1 MRFTMK
7 LFQRR
12 PTNWKE
18 ERYEV
23 KRNGAKKVEALRAAS
38 ASVAVSGNDKY
49 NRLVAS
55 VHVIRCVSFTVTH
68 LSRKRQGIITEDVR
82 AKE

>member
-1 MRFTMK
+1 MVQVAFRDEIIPEEADK
-7 LFQRR
+7 LKGRKTRGEEKRR
-12 PTNWKE
+12 KE
-18 ERYEV
+18 GE
-23 KRNGAKKVEALRAAS
+23 GS
-38 ASVAVSGNDKY
+38 ASLAVSGNDKY

-68 LSRKRQGIITEDVR
+68 LSRKRQGIITENVR